1 MGKICLSFLASVLE
15 ELIGQVRE
23 TAMHCICKLFGAII
37 AADFTEFE
45 NDKWWILISQAL
57 HSVKQFVKD

>member
-45 NDKWWILISQAL
+45 NDKW
-57 HSVKQFVKD
+57 